1 LALRRRRD
9 TRRPRASRSCAPP
22 LAAIPAPRR
31 SPARP
36 PALLPTRAAIDAS
49 VLPDVGTGGTSEF
62 GRSVN
67 FCASP
72 EKGLYFGYLQP
83 CRGSR

>member
-49 VLPDVGTGGTSEF
+49 VLPDV
-62 GRSVN
+62 
-67 FCASP
+67 
-72 EKGLYFGYLQP
+72 
-83 CRGSR
+83 